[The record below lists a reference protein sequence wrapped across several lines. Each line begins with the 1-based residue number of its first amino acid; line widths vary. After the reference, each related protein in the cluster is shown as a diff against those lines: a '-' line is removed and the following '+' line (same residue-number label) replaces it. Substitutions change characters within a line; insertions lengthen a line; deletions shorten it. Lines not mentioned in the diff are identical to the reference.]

1 MLHSLI
7 ICQCIYSLMVFN
19 LGCCEFP
26 GSCVLELDTDTLL
39 AVAYSFPCFML
50 RKAKSL
56 CDACVLNFAAGVY
69 PADIHALEK
78 KL

>member
-1 MLHSLI
+1 M
-7 ICQCIYSLMVFN
+7 
-19 LGCCEFP
+19 
-26 GSCVLELDTDTLL
+26 LELDTDTLL

-69 PADIHALEK
+69 PADIHALDR